1 VALLALARKVLYRS
15 TVEKATCPALDRRP
29 DLSDLVRLTEERVML
44 VLSRKLGQ
52 SFHVGP
58 EIRVTIVKID
68 RSSVRI
74 GIEAPG
80 DVAVQREEI
89 LFELPQA
96 LRLEADAA

>member
-1 VALLALARKVLYRS
+1 
-15 TVEKATCPALDRRP
+15 
-29 DLSDLVRLTEERVML
+29 ML

-89 LFELPQA
+89 LFELPETFTLKA
-96 LRLEADAA
+96 GAA

>member
-1 VALLALARKVLYRS
+1 M
-15 TVEKATCPALDRRP
+15 P
-29 DLSDLVRLTEERVML
+29 DFRFDSFDLVRLREERVML

-80 DVAVQREEI
+80 EVAVQREEI
-89 LFELPQA
+89 LFELP
-96 LRLEADAA
+96 EAVAFKVGAA

>member
-1 VALLALARKVLYRS
+1 
-15 TVEKATCPALDRRP
+15 
-29 DLSDLVRLTEERVML
+29 ML

-68 RSSVRI
+68 RNAVRV

-80 DVAVQREEI
+80 EVPVQREEI
-89 LFELPQA
+89 AFDLPQS
-96 LRLEADAA
+96 RMLEAGG

>member
-1 VALLALARKVLYRS
+1 
-15 TVEKATCPALDRRP
+15 
-29 DLSDLVRLTEERVML
+29 ML

-80 DVAVQREEI
+80 EVAVQREEI
-89 LFELPQA
+89 LFELP
-96 LRLEADAA
+96 EA